1 MNVIMYV
8 QKCTI
13 FPIFPNNSYS
23 KNFQIIILKNQLIAS
38 AFDKSFSNA
47 VKELFYAIEKT

>member
-1 MNVIMYV
+1 MYV

-38 AFDKSFSNA
+38 AFNTSFSKA